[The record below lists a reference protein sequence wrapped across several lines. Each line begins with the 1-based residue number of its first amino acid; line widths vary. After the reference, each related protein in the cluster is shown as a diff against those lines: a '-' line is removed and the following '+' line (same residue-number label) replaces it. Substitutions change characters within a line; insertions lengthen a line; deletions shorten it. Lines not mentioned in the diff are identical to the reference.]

1 MRGVRLLVGAVL
13 ALLVSGGALRAATL
27 EETFERGAAAYR
39 EGKFEDAARAYIAI
53 LESGV
58 ADPRVFYNLG
68 NVYFKQGRIGPAILE
83 YERALRLD
91 PADQDVRDNLELAR
105 SQMRDRVPDPE
116 LQAPV
121 RMVKETIESMPPDV
135 LSGSFLAFWWLTC
148 LFVAGIPVVRS
159 WMRRRLLAYGA
170 GGLALVAA
178 LFATALVYQMQQAAE
193 GVAIVMADRVDV
205 RSGPGDENT
214 VLFTVHEGTRMEV
227 RNRMEHWTQV
237 SLPNGLSGWVP
248 AESVEK
254 V

>member
-1 MRGVRLLVGAVL
+1 MRGARFLLGAVL
-13 ALLVSGGALRAATL
+13 ALLVSGSAVRAATL
-27 EETFERGAAAYR
+27 EETFERGAGAYR

-105 SQMRDRVPDPE
+105 SQMRDRAPDPE

-121 RMVKETIESMPPDV
+121 RMVKEAIESMPADV
-135 LSGSFLAFWWLTC
+135 LSWSFLAFWWLTC
-148 LFVAGIPVVRS
+148 LLVAAIPVVRS

-170 GGLALVAA
+170 GGLALIAA
-178 LFATALVYQMQQAAE
+178 LFATALVYQIQQAAE

-227 RNRMEHWTQV
+227 RNSVEHWTQV

>member
-1 MRGVRLLVGAVL
+1 VKRARLCAILVIAAL
-13 ALLVSGGALRAATL
+13 AGGLPARAATV

-39 EGKFEDAARAYIAI
+39 EGKFEDAAQAYIAI
-53 LESGV
+53 LEGGV

-91 PADQDVRDNLELAR
+91 PADQDVRDNLDLAR
-105 SQMRDRVPDPE
+105 SQMRDRVPDAD

-121 RMVKETIESMPPDV
+121 RLVKDTIESTPPDV
-135 LSGSFLAFWWLTC
+135 LSWAFLGFWWLTC
-148 LFVAGIPVVRS
+148 VVIAGIPLVRS
-159 WMRRRLLAYGA
+159 WIRRRFMAYGA
-170 GGLALVAA
+170 GALALVAA
-178 LFATALVYQMQQAAE
+178 LFATALFYQMQQEAE
-193 GVAIVMADRVDV
+193 GIAIVMADKVDV
-205 RSGPGDENT
+205 RSGPGEENT

-227 RNRMEHWTQV
+227 RSRVEHWTQV

>member
-1 MRGVRLLVGAVL
+1 VKSIPLL
-13 ALLVSGGALRAATL
+13 ALLLAAGLASGVPARADTVEA
-27 EETFERGAAAYR
+27 TFERGAAAYR
-39 EGKFEDAARAYIAI
+39 EGKFEDAAKAYIAI
-53 LESGV
+53 LESGI

-91 PADQDVRDNLELAR
+91 PADQDVRDNLDLAR
-105 SQMRDRVPDPE
+105 SQMRDKAPDPD

-121 RMVKETIESMPPDV
+121 RLVKDTIESTPPDI
-135 LSGSFLAFWWLTC
+135 LSWAFLGFWWLTC
-148 LFVAGIPVVRS
+148 LGIAGIPLMRS
-159 WMRRRLLAYGA
+159 WIRRRFMAYGA
-170 GGLALVAA
+170 GALALVAA
-178 LFATALVYQMQQAAE
+178 LFATALVYQMQQEAE
-193 GVAIVMADRVDV
+193 GIAIVMADKVDV
-205 RSGPGDENT
+205 RSGPGEENT

-227 RNRMEHWTQV
+227 RSRVEHWTQV